1 MTSTHRSRSFRLVL
15 FSLLALA
22 PAAGARQDAS
32 PAAEQFG
39 GETTVTVVEL
49 PVQVLV
55 EGEPL
60 RGLTADDFV
69 VYDQGQRR
77 EVQFFEEVD
86 FQELAVGGEAGEEA
100 EVPAAARRHFL
111 LFFDLDFTPP
121 QFVAK
126 AQQAALGLVREGL
139 EPTDLVGVAFFHS
152 RSGSASVIGFTSD
165 RQQVVAALE
174 ELGRLVGAGGAAAD
188 KGKKKRGRHEA
199 RERRARMAGDSL
211 GLTFGGWGLSTG
223 QVGRYVDKERNL
235 ADQTLDWLPGGGGG
249 KAPDGVTETISDMAA
264 YAEQDVQ
271 QRRAS
276 RASGLVDALRTVARQ
291 TRFIDGAKYLLLF
304 SQGFE
309 SSLYTEEG
317 HSWLYSELEDAIEE
331 LRRAGWTLSG
341 IDTGEVWADWN
352 RRQKRESL
360 ALMAESTGGEVYV
373 FAADPTRAVANVIER
388 TNVTY
393 VLGFQTG
400 EIPMDGS
407 FRELRVELAHGPEGA
422 RLNHR
427 TGYFTPRRPT
437 ARDADTWKADAGE
450 LLLGGEEQDEI
461 GVRTIVAPMRLT
473 DRGATV
479 PVLVEIDGA
488 GLLVGA
494 GGAGPRRIDA
504 YVYSFSPSGQVEA
517 ALSRQLP
524 LDPSRLPS
532 PVGGFKLIERLELP
546 AGEHQVRTLVRNAD
560 TGQVSLRTARVVVPR
575 PDDTAP
581 YLLPP
586 VFVQGAKEPWLLV
599 GDEPGRAKTD
609 EPFPFQFQRHR
620 FLPSAGPV
628 LDRDAHRPLLLL
640 GYGLPADGKG
650 LRVRVVDASG
660 DSVQGASFALTGR
673 EAGAPG
679 APDVIALNFTPGDLE
694 PGTYQVEAA
703 MAGGAGWI
711 KGARFRVVGGGS

>member
-1 MTSTHRSRSFRLVL
+1 MTSTVRFRSIFLTLISI
-15 FSLLALA
+15 LAVA
-22 PAAGARQDAS
+22 TASAAGAQQGAN
-32 PAAEQFG
+32 PVAEQFG
-39 GETTVTVVEL
+39 GETTVTVVEV
-49 PVQVLV
+49 PVQVFV
-55 EGEPL
+55 DGEPL

-69 VYDQGQRR
+69 IYDQGERR
-77 EVQFFEEVD
+77 KVQFFEQVD
-86 FQELAVGGEAGEEA
+86 FQEVAAWREEGEET

-111 LFFDLDFTPP
+111 LFFDLDFTPGP
-121 QFVAK
+121 FIAK
-126 AQQAALGLVREGL
+126 AQQAALHLVREGL
-139 EPTDLVGVAFFHS
+139 EPTDLVGVAFFHGK
-152 RSGSASVIGFTSD
+152 SGNSSVIGFTSD
-165 RQQVVAALE
+165 RQQVIAALE
-174 ELGRLVGAGGAAAD
+174 ELGRLVGADGAAAD
-188 KGKKKRGRHEA
+188 KEGKKDLGRHQA
-199 RERRARMAGDSL
+199 RRGEQNVQGDSL
-211 GLTFGGWGLSTG
+211 GLTFGGWGLNTG
-223 QVGRYVDKERNL
+223 DVGRYVDKERNL
-235 ADQTLDWLPGGGGG
+235 ADETLDWLPGGGGG
-249 KAPDGVTETISDMAA
+249 KAPDGVTETIRDMAN

-276 RASGLVDALRTVARQ
+276 RASALVDALRTVARQ

-331 LRRAGWTLSG
+331 LRRAGWTLNG
-341 IDTGEVWADWN
+341 IDTGEVWADWR

-360 ALMAESTGGEVYV
+360 ALMAEATGGEVYV
-373 FAADPTRAVANVIER
+373 FAADPTKAVANVVER

-407 FRELRVELAHGPEGA
+407 FRELRVELADGPKGV

-437 ARDADTWKADAGE
+437 ARDAETWTADAGE
-450 LLLGGEEQDEI
+450 LLLAGEEQDEI
-461 GVRTIVAPMRLT
+461 GVLT
-473 DRGATV
+473 QEGAIV

-488 GLLVGA
+488 GLSVGA
-494 GGAGPRRIDA
+494 GGGGPRRIDA
-504 YVYSFSPSGQVEA
+504 YIYAFSPSGEVEA
-517 ALSRQLP
+517 AITRQLP

-532 PVGGFKLIERLELP
+532 PAGGFKLIELLELP

-575 PDDTAP
+575 SGDTAP
-581 YLLPP
+581 HLLPP
-586 VFVQGAKEPWLLV
+586 VFVQEANEPWLLV
-599 GDEPGRAKTD
+599 GHESGEGQAGD
-609 EPFPFQFQRHR
+609 PFPFQFQRHR

-628 LDRDAHRPLLLL
+628 LERDAHRPLLLL

-650 LRVRVVDASG
+650 LRVRVVDALG
-660 DSVQGASFALTGR
+660 DPVQGATFAVAGR

-679 APDVIALNFTPGDLE
+679 APDVIALNLAPGTLQ

-703 MAGGAGWI
+703 MTGGTGWV
-711 KGARFRVVGGGS
+711 KGARFRVVEGAGS